1 MSKSCF
7 RPYFRRYL
15 VEINYF
21 QPILRIWVEIFD
33 AQFTIGFLCKSHNYR
48 NYEFAHSRIYYFDMF
63 IHFRRLSWCIIKIQG
78 GPFLE
83 SHPTR
88 TYCGF
93 EVQILVPGPDSVLLR
108 RVCQQDPVSTQGG
121 MDEKK
126 RSTQI
131 WLLMIH
137 KKQVFK
143 KNRLE
148 RSQGVRKYRISTL
161 HEGLR
166 SCPPLDHISDW
177 ISPLVAI
184 PRHKLGSGIV

>member
-1 MSKSCF
+1 
-7 RPYFRRYL
+7 
-15 VEINYF
+15 
-21 QPILRIWVEIFD
+21 
-33 AQFTIGFLCKSHNYR
+33 
-48 NYEFAHSRIYYFDMF
+48 
-63 IHFRRLSWCIIKIQG
+63 
-78 GPFLE
+78 
-83 SHPTR
+83 
-88 TYCGF
+88 
-93 EVQILVPGPDSVLLR
+93 
-108 RVCQQDPVSTQGG
+108 

-166 SCPPLDHISDW
+166 SCPPPGPHLRLNFSACGHPTSQVGFRNCIKDQNELICTENTSQIPEINTFSDHLQSDFSQLRIDLESHSKLKSISRSQW
-177 ISPLVAI
+177 VSASFGVSGASNTIYCIILESVI
-184 PRHKLGSGIV
+184 HKKCLPKSLCKENTL

>member
-1 MSKSCF
+1 
-7 RPYFRRYL
+7 
-15 VEINYF
+15 
-21 QPILRIWVEIFD
+21 
-33 AQFTIGFLCKSHNYR
+33 
-48 NYEFAHSRIYYFDMF
+48 MF

-93 EVQILVPGPDSVLLR
+93 EVEILIPGSDLVLLR

-131 WLLMIH
+131 WLRMIH
-137 KKQVFK
+137 KKHFFK

-148 RSQGVRKYRISTL
+148 RSQRVRKYRISEL

-166 SCPPLDHISDW
+166 SCPPLDQD
-177 ISPLVAI
+177 
-184 PRHKLGSGIV
+184 LGPPWTTSQTEFLRLWPSHVTSWVQELYKGSKRTHLYRKYL